1 MPGGIGIGVGF
12 CLVGDDVDA
21 EKAYVVVVALLS
33 VLLIII
39 KQHKKYT
46 ATRLRRFVVMMCI
59 INTLAQIDNKG

>member
-21 EKAYVVVVALLS
+21 EKAYAVVALFS

-39 KQHKKYT
+39 KQHKYT

>member
-39 KQHKKYT
+39 KQHKYT

>member
-21 EKAYVVVVALLS
+21 EKAYVVVALFS
-33 VLLIII
+33 VQLIII
-39 KQHKKYT
+39 KQHKYT

>member
-21 EKAYVVVVALLS
+21 EKAYVVVALFS

-39 KQHKKYT
+39 KQHKYT

>member
-21 EKAYVVVVALLS
+21 EKAYVVVALLS
-33 VLLIII
+33 VQLIIM
-39 KQHKKYT
+39 QHKYT

>member
-21 EKAYVVVVALLS
+21 EKAYVVVALLS

-39 KQHKKYT
+39 KQHKYT
-46 ATRLRRFVVMMCI
+46 ATRLRFVIMMMYC
-59 INTLAQIDNKG
+59 TGDLELLH

>member
-1 MPGGIGIGVGF
+1 MLGGIGIGVGF

-21 EKAYVVVVALLS
+21 EKAYVVVALFS
-33 VLLIII
+33 VQLIII
-39 KQHKKYT
+39 KQHKYT